1 MPVKG
6 GVKVVEQEGDIM
18 PQASLVRKWVVEP
31 DRDRVFAILGQP
43 GFNPRGL
50 VVLERDPNLTM
61 APSVANPGTVRV
73 TETSTDHLTFEA
85 DVNSASILVV
95 TDNFMEGWRI
105 VPLAGSASGSYEII
119 PANYTLRGVPLVPG
133 HHHFRMEYRPVSF
146 VIGIWLSL
154 AGVVAWLAVA
164 GITVWRRRN
173 PDAGGNPQRS
183 RRSEVQG

>member
-1 MPVKG
+1 
-6 GVKVVEQEGDIM
+6 
-18 PQASLVRKWVVEP
+18 
-31 DRDRVFAILGQP
+31 
-43 GFNPRGL
+43 
-50 VVLERDPNLTM
+50 M

-73 TETSTDHLTFEA
+73 TETSTDYLTFEA

-164 GITVWRRRN
+164 GFVVWRKRN
-173 PDAGGNPQRS
+173 PDAGGNPLPEPDPR
-183 RRSEVQG
+183 